1 MYERP
6 GDCATANAAACAKLL
21 LSPTT
26 NVEKVF
32 LGLNSFS
39 IESLL
44 FDARLVDDFV
54 LDGLVGSLTGESN
67 SAVPAGTRL
76 GDVSELTSN

>member
-1 MYERP
+1 M
-6 GDCATANAAACAKLL
+6 
-21 LSPTT
+21 
-26 NVEKVF
+26 EKVF

-39 IESLL
+39 IESLF

-67 SAVPAGTRL
+67 SAVPEGTRL